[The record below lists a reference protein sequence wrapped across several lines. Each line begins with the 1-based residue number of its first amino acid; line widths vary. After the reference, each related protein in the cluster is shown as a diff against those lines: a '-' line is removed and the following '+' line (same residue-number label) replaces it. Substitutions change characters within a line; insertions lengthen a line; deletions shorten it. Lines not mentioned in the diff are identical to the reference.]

1 MWPFPQHQF
10 KPAGKGEVRMRIQ
23 EHLQQTPRLAS
34 GKHRVRRRQKRQ
46 PLLSP
51 NQAPGRTV
59 CGAPSLCLLLP
70 KFRGKHAKQSTRWFP
85 FWRKTW
91 NRIQT
96 AAEVTRGRGGGKTAL
111 WKRRASSR
119 KHARQAEWLQG
130 RARRDVEKSSWNVN
144 FLLYSSNVLLRS
156 QDEETSKDPKTCR
169 SLTSKLKGSTERMRG
184 R

>member
-1 MWPFPQHQF
+1 MNHTSKTKQCLVALKRTILVSQKLILLLLMWPFPQHQF

-96 AAEVTRGRGGGKTAL
+96 AAEVTRGRGGGGGEDCIMK
-111 WKRRASSR
+111 
-119 KHARQAEWLQG
+119 
-130 RARRDVEKSSWNVN
+130 
-144 FLLYSSNVLLRS
+144 
-156 QDEETSKDPKTCR
+156 EE
-169 SLTSKLKGSTERMRG
+169 GII
-184 R
+184 